1 VSLIPNTFTTFTA
14 IGNRE
19 DLANA
24 IYNISPTE
32 TPFMNSVGRDSCSST
47 LTEWQTDALAA
58 AASNAQL
65 QGDDISA
72 YDPVT
77 PTVRVSNRTQISRKT
92 AIVSGTQDAVDKAGR
107 PGKEMSYQL
116 AKKAKELKRDMEF
129 NMVGLNQA
137 GAPGN
142 ATTAPLLASLPVWIK
157 TNTDLGATG
166 ANSTYVSGTP
176 TPARVDGTQR
186 AFTETILKNVLSLCF
201 QSGAEPTILM
211 VGAAQKAVVSGF
223 SGVATRFRDVNSRS
237 QAQIIGAADVYVG
250 DFATLNVVP
259 NRFQRNRDAILVDT
273 KMAKTSYL
281 RSFETIP
288 LAKTG
293 DTTKMLIQAE
303 FTLKVL
309 NEAAFGLAA
318 DLL

>member
-1 VSLIPNTFTTFTA
+1 
-14 IGNRE
+14 
-19 DLANA
+19 
-24 IYNISPTE
+24 
-32 TPFMNSVGRDSCSST
+32 VG
-47 LTEWQTDALAA
+47 
-58 AASNAQL
+58 
-65 QGDDISA
+65 
-72 YDPVT
+72 
-77 PTVRVSNRTQISRKT
+77 NRTQISRKT

-129 NMVGLNQA
+129 QMVGLNQA
-137 GAPGN
+137 GTA
-142 ATTAPLLASLPVWIK
+142 AALAVAPLLASLPVWIK

-166 ANSTYVSGTP
+166 ANSTYTSGVP
-176 TPARVDGTQR
+176 TPARTDGTQR

-201 QSGAEPTILM
+201 QNGAEPTILM
-211 VGAAQKAVVSGF
+211 VGAAQKAIVSGF
-223 SGVATRFRDVNSRS
+223 SGVATRFRDVGSRS

-273 KMAKTSYL
+273 KMAKTAYL
-281 RSFETIP
+281 RSFETVP

-303 FTLKVL
+303 YTLKVL

>member
-1 VSLIPNTFTTFTA
+1 MSFQA

-32 TPFMNSVGRDSCSST
+32 TPFMNSIGRDTASAT
-47 LTEWQTDALAA
+47 LTEWQTDALSPAA
-58 AASNAQL
+58 ANAQL
-65 QGDDISA
+65 QGDDITA
-72 YDPVT
+72 FDTVT
-77 PTVRVSNRTQISRKT
+77 PTVRVGNRTQISRKT

-129 NMVGLNQA
+129 QMVGLNQA
-137 GAPGN
+137 GTA
-142 ATTAPLLASLPVWIK
+142 AALAVAPLLASLPVWIK

-166 ANSTYVSGTP
+166 ANSTYTSGVP
-176 TPARVDGTQR
+176 TPARTDGTQR

-201 QSGAEPTILM
+201 QNGAEPTILM

-223 SGVATRFRDVNSRS
+223 SGVATRFRDVGSRS

-273 KMAKTSYL
+273 KMAKTAYL
-281 RSFETIP
+281 RSFETVP

-303 FTLKVL
+303 YTLKVL